1 MNFRSLESPY
11 FCILV
16 GSGDELGAFAFRLN
30 YELTRRP
37 HSSAVRLVRG
47 KKMKTRVDLFNE
59 FAAAFQFPDYFGEN
73 WAALDECL
81 SDLEWLPADGYVM
94 LMSNVAGILSEE
106 DSEDRAI
113 FLRLLARVCK
123 YWATEHR
130 VFPSREPK
138 PIPFH
143 ILFHATESEVNFVSE
158 LVKPHCSNTPVM
170 FVRDIYRDQDAK
182 PHD

>member
-1 MNFRSLESPY
+1 MNFRSLEPPY

-16 GSGDELGAFAFRLN
+16 GSGDEFGNFAFSLN
-30 YELTRRP
+30 FELTLGP
-37 HSSAVRLVRG
+37 GSSAVRLVRG

-59 FAAAFQFPDYFGEN
+59 LAAAFQFPDYFGEN
-73 WAALDECL
+73 WAALDEYL

-94 LMSNVAGILSEE
+94 LISNAAGLLSEE
-106 DSEDRAI
+106 DSEERAI

-130 VFPSREPK
+130 LFPSREPK

-143 ILFHATESEVNFVSE
+143 VLFHATESEVDFVGE
-158 LVKPHCSNTPVM
+158 LVKPNCSNAPVI
-170 FVRDIYRDQDAK
+170 FVRDIHRDQDSM